1 MQNGYC
7 TTCKAVMPVTDEQP
21 RCHCTECGSAGVF
34 KYELKREHD
43 SHTIYG
49 NKIKWLEFN
58 EEGRCIQ
65 HHDKPAIG
73 FACCV
78 DPEVILGL
86 HAGYRWL
93 TTCIVSLQI
102 DEYDVITFGT
112 ANSTYTLTDYDR

>member
-1 MQNGYC
+1 
-7 TTCKAVMPVTDEQP
+7 MPVTDEQP
-21 RCHCTECGSAGVF
+21 RCHCTECGSASIF

-43 SHTIYG
+43 SRTIYG

-78 DPEVILGL
+78 DLEVILGL
-86 HAGYRWL
+86 HAGYQWL
-93 TTCIVSLQI
+93 TTCIVALQI
-102 DEYDVITFGT
+102 DEYDVITFET